1 MKEQRHK
8 DGKKECMVCRNF
20 ILDED
25 SLFDICEICGWKNDE
40 LALEKP
46 YNLVEFLIGRRTA
59 LSNNNT

>member
-20 ILDED
+20 IWMKTA
-25 SLFDICEICGWKNDE
+25 FDICEICGWKNDE
-40 LALEKP
+40 LTREALQPSGVPNRQKD
-46 YNLVEFLIGRRTA
+46 A